1 MGNRPSTSPSPTP
14 NQTNQAIRQAN
25 QTKINQAN
33 LRDLKSRFTNNAMVF
48 YKPGSLAS
56 CGVGTVRNSSA
67 KSSKI

>member
-1 MGNRPSTSPSPTP
+1 MGNIHPHRPSPSPSP
-14 NQTNQAIRQAN
+14 NQTNQAN
-25 QTKINQAN
+25 QTKINQVN

-56 CGVGTVRNSSA
+56 CGVGSVRNSSA